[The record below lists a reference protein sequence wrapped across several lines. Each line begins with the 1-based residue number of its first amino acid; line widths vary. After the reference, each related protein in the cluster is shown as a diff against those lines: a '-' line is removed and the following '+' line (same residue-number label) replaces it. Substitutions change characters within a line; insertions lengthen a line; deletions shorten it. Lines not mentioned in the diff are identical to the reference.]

1 VRKKKM
7 QFLAVV
13 VSQTPVTFVVS
24 KTHMMPKAKEALS
37 MAH

>member
-13 VSQTPVTFVVS
+13 VSQAPVRFVVS